1 MSYQIKID
9 MDNKSL
15 LDLLTRIVT
24 SKIGVNLGQVY
35 DDTKYIKD
43 NKLIESNG
51 YKLATSQAEKL
62 EEIGFKVLVVN
73 TD

>member
-1 MSYQIKID
+1 

-15 LDLLTRIVT
+15 LDLLTRYVT
-24 SKIGVNLGQVY
+24 NKIGVDLGQVY

-43 NKLIESNG
+43 NKLIQSNG

>member
-15 LDLLTRIVT
+15 LDLVTRIVT
-24 SKIGVNLGQVY
+24 SNIGVDLGQVY

-43 NKLIESNG
+43 NKLIQSNG

>member
-15 LDLLTRIVT
+15 LDLVTRIVT
-24 SKIGVNLGQVY
+24 SNIGVDLGQVY

-43 NKLIESNG
+43 NKLIQSNG
-51 YKLATSQAEKL
+51 YKLATSQAEIL
-62 EEIGFKVLVVN
+62 EEIGFKTSIITTN
-73 TD
+73 

>member
-15 LDLLTRIVT
+15 LDLLTRYVT
-24 SKIGVNLGQVY
+24 SEIGVDLGQVY

-43 NKLIESNG
+43 NKLVESDG
-51 YKLATSQAEKL
+51 YKLAASQAEIL
-62 EEIGFKVLVVN
+62 EEIGFK
-73 TD
+73 TSITTSI